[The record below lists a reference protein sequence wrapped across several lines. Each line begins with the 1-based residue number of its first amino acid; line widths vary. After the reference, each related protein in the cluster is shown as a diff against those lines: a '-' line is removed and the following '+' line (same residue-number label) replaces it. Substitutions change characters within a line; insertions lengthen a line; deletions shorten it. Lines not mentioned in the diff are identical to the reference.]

1 MQEQSNF
8 SIAHL
13 CIICLLL
20 VKFLSIFN
28 NYAQEVLLLFSY
40 GITFIYIFLNLSYK
54 SSFKSFSL
62 IQPILRKNRPNAQVK
77 TPGKMKHTN
86 SIPIQS
92 IGVMAAL
99 VPDAIS
105 LIQPV

>member
-1 MQEQSNF
+1 MIVRAPRRTPVQEIEAILHRHTKWIEKNQQRATARQAQLNNLDEEQTEQLRQL
-8 SIAHL
+8 AK
-13 CIICLLL
+13 
-20 VKFLSIFN
+20 VFLAKKTEYF
-28 NYAQEVLLLFSY
+28 
-40 GITFIYIFLNLSYK
+40 
-54 SSFKSFSL
+54 
-62 IQPILRKNRPNAQVK
+62 AQVK